1 MNINAQR
8 TVAEIALESPH
19 SAAIFERL
27 GIDYCCNGRKP
38 LAEACQTAG
47 IDLNRVT
54 DLLSRAAS
62 TEHSGVEAADWSH
75 QSLAALINHI
85 VEKHHAFCRGEC
97 ARLEP
102 LLTKVRSKHGEG
114 HPELSAIQDEFTE
127 LRSELDMH
135 MMKEERML
143 FPYIISL
150 EKSATGKSFPPRAP
164 FGTVQNPV
172 RMMMQEHDSAG
183 HSIQEIRK
191 LTANFTV
198 PLDACTSF
206 KALYQGLGAFEA
218 DLHQHIHLENNL
230 LFPRAIELE
239 EAVRSAR

>member
-1 MNINAQR
+1 
-8 TVAEIALESPH
+8 
-19 SAAIFERL
+19 
-27 GIDYCCNGRKP
+27 
-38 LAEACQTAG
+38 
-47 IDLNRVT
+47 
-54 DLLSRAAS
+54 
-62 TEHSGVEAADWSH
+62 
-75 QSLAALINHI
+75 
-85 VEKHHAFCRGEC
+85 
-97 ARLEP
+97 
-102 LLTKVRSKHGEG
+102 
-114 HPELSAIQDEFTE
+114 
-127 LRSELDMH
+127 
-135 MMKEERML
+135 ML

-150 EKSATGKSFPPRAP
+150 EKSATGKSFPPSAP

-183 HSIQEIRK
+183 RLIQEIRK

-206 KALYQGLGAFEA
+206 KALYQGLEAFEA